1 MRYDYCVHVVSFL
14 FIFCL
19 FSPVFD
25 EMPIKGLRYLSQS
38 TDSLNRT
45 NQVTESMESLTD
57 EGQRQA
63 HTQTHTPARTA
74 TYHEKNITFVK

>member
-1 MRYDYCVHVVSFL
+1 MACYKDNINNVNFILVSP
-14 FIFCL
+14 

-57 EGQRQA
+57 EG
-63 HTQTHTPARTA
+63 
-74 TYHEKNITFVK
+74 

>member
-1 MRYDYCVHVVSFL
+1 MQFCISVYLKSVSASVRYDYRVHVVSFL

-57 EGQRQA
+57 EGQ
-63 HTQTHTPARTA
+63 
-74 TYHEKNITFVK
+74 